1 LQESKEQ
8 LTQGKNKEKIKV
20 WDSFFHT
27 PSSRVEQI
35 ALNFHSGTPFN
46 QRLMRGDL
54 IEPSTPKRDY
64 DRIDANNLHHLL
76 CERKFLLFNIR
87 KIFMVKKQQGF
98 LIGSI

>member
-35 ALNFHSGTPFN
+35 TLNFRSDTPFN

-54 IEPSTPKRDY
+54 IEPSTPKRDH
-64 DRIDANNLHHLL
+64 DRIDANYLHHLL
-76 CERKFLLFNIR
+76 WEGKFLLFNIR
-87 KIFMVKKQQGF
+87 KIFISKKEKWF
-98 LIGSI
+98 SDR